1 MVFVL
6 DTHKQP
12 LHPCHPARARKLL
25 RAGKAAVYMVH
36 PFTIILNRVVDG
48 PSDKEYHVK
57 FDYGSR
63 HTGVAILKDNTV
75 CWLGQLEH
83 RTDIKQNLQQR
94 SGYRGRRRSAN
105 LRHRK
110 PRLDNRVRHK
120 GWLPPSL
127 MSRVN
132 NIETLMR
139 RLIKLVHL
147 GAISYENVKFDTQLM
162 QNPNISGVE
171 YQQGTLLGY
180 EVREYLLEKYGRKC
194 IYCGAEGV
202 PLEIEHIT
210 PRSRG
215 GSNRISNLGI
225 ACHACNQKKGNMT
238 AEEFG
243 FPNIQK
249 KTMASLRDAALVTAT
264 RWKVLDA
271 LKSFDLPVECGSGA
285 RTKMNRIQLGL
296 PKEHYYDAC
305 CVGVPT
311 STDLDSQE
319 AICRDRSSSSG
330 SRRAIW
336 LRLLFRKVKKPEP
349 M

>member
-6 DTHKQP
+6 NTNKQP

-25 RAGKAAVYMVH
+25 RAGKAAVHMVQ
-36 PFTIILNRVVDG
+36 PFTIILNRVVEE
-48 PSDKEYHVK
+48 PPDKEYRVK

-63 HTGVAILKDNTV
+63 HTGVAILKDNIV

-94 SGYRGRRRSAN
+94 SGYRRRRRSAN
-105 LRHRK
+105 LRHRH
-110 PRLDNRVRHK
+110 PRFDNQVRRK

-139 RLIKLVHL
+139 RLTKLAPI

-162 QNPNISGVE
+162 QNSDISGVE
-171 YQQGTLLGY
+171 YQQGTLFGY

-194 IYCGAEGV
+194 IYCGAEGI
-202 PLEIEHIT
+202 PLEIEHLT

-225 ACHACNQKKGNMT
+225 AWHPCNQKKGNMT

-243 FPNIQK
+243 NPR
-249 KTMASLRDAALVTAT
+249 ASVA
-264 RWKVLDA
+264 
-271 LKSFDLPVECGSGA
+271 
-285 RTKMNRIQLGL
+285 
-296 PKEHYYDAC
+296 
-305 CVGVPT
+305 
-311 STDLDSQE
+311 
-319 AICRDRSSSSG
+319 
-330 SRRAIW
+330 
-336 LRLLFRKVKKPEP
+336 
-349 M
+349 